1 MYGTVT
7 VSTCLCLFVFAF
19 VTVFEFVFVRGD
31 TDPNR
36 KQRKEFR
43 ILGGKLLERGDP
55 DSKNAQNLK
64 IGITRR

>member
-7 VSTCLCLFVFAF
+7 VSTCLYLFVFAF

-31 TDPNR
+31 IDPNR

-55 DSKNAQNLK
+55 DNKNAQNLK
-64 IGITRR
+64 IGIIRR